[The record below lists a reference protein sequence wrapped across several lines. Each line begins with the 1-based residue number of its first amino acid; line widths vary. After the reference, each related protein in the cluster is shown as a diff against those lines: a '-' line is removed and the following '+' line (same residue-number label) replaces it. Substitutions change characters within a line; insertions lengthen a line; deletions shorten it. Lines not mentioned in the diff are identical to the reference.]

1 MAGRVR
7 CGATRPAARRATS
20 LRRTSRGVLVEKVF
34 ELLHTSADDA
44 RALLAAAETGWE
56 RPVPHC
62 PEWNAA
68 GLVRHT
74 GEILV
79 WMAAVVT
86 SGERVSRRTLDP
98 APKDVADLP
107 LWYLANLERTLE
119 VLGSPDPASQT
130 WTFASSGDRRVAWWT
145 RRLAVEVAIHRWDAE
160 HAVAADGGPPP
171 RSLDGDVAA
180 AGVEEFI
187 TEFLSGLLSQEAG
200 QELSGTLHLHA
211 NDEPMEW
218 WIDLDNG
225 GTSVQEH
232 AKADAAIRGTRSELL
247 LWLTNRC
254 PLDAL
259 EVFGRRENLDCW
271 AQLRR

>member
-1 MAGRVR
+1 MET
-7 CGATRPAARRATS
+7 GALLDKSAT
-20 LRRTSRGVLVEKVF
+20 
-34 ELLHTSADDA
+34 DA
-44 RALLAAAETGWE
+44 RALLAAAQTGWE

-68 GLVRHT
+68 GLIRHT

-86 SGERVSRRTLDP
+86 SRERVSRRALDP
-98 APKDVADLP
+98 APEDVADLP
-107 LWYLANLERTLE
+107 SWYDANLERTLE
-119 VLGSPDPASQT
+119 VLGSADPQSQT
-130 WTFASSGDRRVAWWT
+130 WTFASSDDRRVAWWI

-160 HAVAADGGPPP
+160 DAVAADVGPAP

-187 TEFLSGLLSQEAG
+187 TEFLPGLLSQEAVEG
-200 QELSGTLHLHA
+200 LSGTLHLHA
-211 NDEPMEW
+211 DDQSMDW
-218 WIDLDNG
+218 WIDLNNA
-225 GTSVQEH
+225 GTSVHQH
-232 AKADAAIRGTRSELL
+232 AKADTAIRGTRSELL

-254 PLDAL
+254 PSDTLD
-259 EVFGRRENLDCW
+259 VFGRRENLDLW

>member
-1 MAGRVR
+1 MET
-7 CGATRPAARRATS
+7 GALLDKSAA
-20 LRRTSRGVLVEKVF
+20 
-34 ELLHTSADDA
+34 DA
-44 RALLAAAETGWE
+44 RALLAAAQTGWE

-68 GLVRHT
+68 GLTRHT
-74 GEILV
+74 GEILE

-86 SGERVSRRTLDP
+86 SRERVSRRALDP

-107 LWYLANLERTLE
+107 SWYDANLERTLE
-119 VLGSPDPASQT
+119 VLGSADPQSQT
-130 WTFASSGDRRVAWWT
+130 WTFASSDDRRVAWWI

-160 HAVAADGGPPP
+160 DAVAADDGPPP
-171 RSLDGDVAA
+171 RPLDGDVAA

-187 TEFLSGLLSQEAG
+187 TEFLPGLLSQEAVQG
-200 QELSGTLHLHA
+200 LSGTLHLQA
-211 NDEPMEW
+211 EDQSMDC

-225 GTSVQEH
+225 ATSVREH
-232 AKADAAIRGTRSELL
+232 AKADTAIRGTRSDLL

-254 PLDAL
+254 PPGTLD
-259 EVFGRRENLDCW
+259 VFGHRENLDLW